1 MQDFTSY
8 AKTQTASFEALPAGG
23 YIARIV
29 DVDDRTWAGHSE
41 PAHLIMMDIAEGEY
55 MALYQKN
62 NAASDKDRWLT
73 YWFAEPS
80 KDSPEWLLSKVGGI
94 QTSLAES
101 NDNVDLSDPHK
112 WKGKLVGV
120 VVGEEE
126 AESKSGTVYLRPYVS
141 YICSTGRIRKG
152 EGQPGGYKIPK
163 VKKLDVVT
171 PPKPMS
177 YADIGDS
184 FSAAED
190 DIPF

>member
-1 MQDFTSY
+1 MENYTSY
-8 AKTQTASFEALPAGG
+8 AKQLSQFEVLPAGG
-23 YIARIV
+23 YIAKII
-29 DVDDRTWAGHSE
+29 DVDDRSWNGHKE
-41 PAHLIMMDIAEGEY
+41 PAHLIMMDIAEGEH

-62 NAASDKDRWLT
+62 NQGADKARWLS

-80 KDSPEWLLSKVGGI
+80 KNSPDWLLSKVGGI

-101 NDNVDLSDPHK
+101 NDNVDLSTPHA

-120 VVGEEE
+120 VVGDEE
-126 AESKSGTVYLRPYVS
+126 AESQSGTVYTRPYVS
-141 YICSTGRIRKG
+141 YICSTDRIRKG

-163 VKKLDVVT
+163 LKKLDAVSPRPVSSSELT
-171 PPKPMS
+171 
-177 YADIGDS
+177 DS

>member
-8 AKTQTASFEALPAGG
+8 AKQPTTFDVLPAGG
-23 YIARIV
+23 YIAKIV
-29 DVDDRTWAGHSE
+29 DIDDRNWLGHSE
-41 PAHLIMMDIAEGEY
+41 PAHLIMMDIAEGEH
-55 MALYQKN
+55 MAIYQKN
-62 NAASDKDRWLT
+62 NQGADKPRWLS

-80 KDSPEWLLSKVGGI
+80 KDSPDWLLSKVGGI

-101 NDNVDLSDPHK
+101 NESVDLSNPHL

-126 AESKSGTVYLRPYVS
+126 AESNSGTVYTRPYVS
-141 YICSTGRIRKG
+141 YICSTIRIRKG
-152 EGQPGGYKIPK
+152 ENQPGGYKIPK
-163 VKKLDVVT
+163 LKTLKAPRPLSST
-171 PPKPMS
+171 EMP
-177 YADIGDS
+177 DS

>member
-1 MQDFTSY
+1 MQDYTSY
-8 AKTQTASFEALPAGG
+8 AKQPTQFDVLPAGG
-23 YIARIV
+23 YIAKII
-29 DVDDRTWAGHSE
+29 DVDDRSWANHSE
-41 PAHLIMMDIAEGEY
+41 PAHLIMMDIAEGEH
-55 MALYQKN
+55 MALFQKN
-62 NAASDKDRWLT
+62 NQGADKERWLT

-101 NDNVDLSDPHK
+101 NDQVNLADPHA

-120 VVGEEE
+120 VVGDEEV
-126 AESKSGTVYLRPYVS
+126 ESQSGTVYTRPYVS

-163 VKKLDVVT
+163 LKKLDAPAPLRVSST
-171 PPKPMS
+171 ELP
-177 YADIGDS
+177 DN
-184 FSAAED
+184 FSAADD

>member
-8 AKTQTASFEALPAGG
+8 AKQPTQFDVLPAGG
-23 YIARIV
+23 YIAKII
-29 DVDDRTWAGHSE
+29 DVDDRSWNRHSE
-41 PAHLIMMDIAEGEY
+41 PAHLIHMDIAEGEH
-55 MALYQKN
+55 MGLYKKN
-62 NAASDKDRWLT
+62 NAASDKERWLT

-101 NDNVDLSDPHK
+101 NDTVNLADPHS
-112 WKGKLVGV
+112 WKGKYVGV
-120 VVGEEE
+120 VVGDEE
-126 AESKSGTVYLRPYVS
+126 AESNSGTVYTRPYVN

-152 EGQPGGYKIPK
+152 ENQPGGYKIPK
-163 VKKLDVVT
+163 LKRLEAITPRPLSSADV
-171 PPKPMS
+171 P
-177 YADIGDS
+177 DS